1 MPQNV
6 AAVPELVWKLL
17 RVTERYPSAV
27 LYNTVAHDAVLHLP
41 PALLDQVLSNL
52 FSNSLQAGAD
62 CIRVMHHHP
71 PADRFWWCRITAA
84 GWMKRS

>member
-17 RVTERYPSAV
+17 RVAERYPSAV

-52 FSNSLQAGAD
+52 FSNSLQAG
-62 CIRVMHHHP
+62 R
-71 PADRFWWCRITAA
+71 TA
-84 GWMKRS
+84 SV